1 MEPPPPTT
9 CPCPGC
15 ASPRADAWL
24 GQTLRVR
31 DSLPVGACCR
41 HQSKHGAFPLLLSK
55 QDQPRLSSTAGLRQQ
70 EQPGPVLGS
79 ISTAFPD
86 AECFLPTCSKLFLPA
101 NINLAATGPSSE
113 QDFSRKVHP
122 SCPPCQDAGAHKVN
136 PCSPAASGQA
146 NRAGHGHHPQG
157 WHRKCQSWWLEMLCL
172 LLLLCWSNPFPGLV
186 ESWEHCSVLPP
197 SHSRPS

>member
-1 MEPPPPTT
+1 MEPPPPTV

-24 GQTLRVR
+24 GQTLCVR

-101 NINLAATGPSSE
+101 NINLAANGPSSE

-122 SCPPCQDAGAHKVN
+122 CCPTLPG
-136 PCSPAASGQA
+136 
-146 NRAGHGHHPQG
+146 
-157 WHRKCQSWWLEMLCL
+157 
-172 LLLLCWSNPFPGLV
+172 CWSSQSKSLQPCCLWPGKQSRPWSPSTGMAQKMPKLV
-186 ESWEHCSVLPP
+186 AGNALPP
-197 SHSRPS
+197 TTLLVRSFPRTCGELGALLSSASTSL